1 LMYIHQH
8 MQMVGQRKTI
18 NRKVVV
24 GENVK
29 SNMKIIVSKEDK
41 DYINECLESGEVLK
55 EDLRRWFKEKWV
67 DVSRK
72 VKGKH
77 PPCGRKDADGKA
89 YPKCRP
95 SKKVSKE
102 TPKTASSYSKK
113 EKKAMTS
120 QKRRAEKKDP
130 KVGKGNK
137 PTMTHFDENQHVDER
152 SRSFAFTRKKRLFSQ
167 PERMSNPLRYKEVD
181 RLNEN
186 MEKRIIL
193 QISEEQFKRLF
204 EYNEET
210 PVLIYEDEDGSVQST
225 NFESTNLLNE
235 AEYQGRK
242 VQLGKIMQGDVKKFK
257 VYVKNDKGK
266 VVKVNFGFGG
276 KSAKGKRMVIKK
288 NNPKRRK
295 SFRARHNCDN
305 PGPRWKPRYWACRT
319 W

>member
-1 LMYIHQH
+1 M
-8 MQMVGQRKTI
+8 
-18 NRKVVV
+18 N
-24 GENVK
+24 
-29 SNMKIIVSKEDK
+29 IIVSKEDK
-41 DYINECLESGEVLK
+41 EYINECLKSGEVLK

-67 DVSRK
+67 DVSKK
-72 VKGKH
+72 VDGKH
-77 PPCGRKDADGKA
+77 PPCGRKDADGKS

-102 TPKTASSYSKK
+102 TPKIASSYDKK
-113 EKKAMTS
+113 EKKSMTS

-130 KVGKGNK
+130 KIGKGNK
-137 PTMTHFDENQHVDER
+137 PTMTRFDESKSEMVHCGNCDWSWKLSEGGNDPYVCHKCGTDN
-152 SRSFAFTRKKRLFSQ
+152 TKK
-167 PERMSNPLRYKEVD
+167 YKKMK
-181 RLNEN
+181 L
-186 MEKRIIL
+186 KIT
-193 QISEEQFKRLF
+193 EEQFSRLF
-204 EYNEET
+204 ENNNDT
-210 PVLIYEDEDGSVQST
+210 TVLIYEDEDGSVEST
-225 NFESTNLLNE
+225 NFESEGFLINE

-242 VQLGKIMQGDVKKFK
+242 VKLGKIMQGDVKKFK

-295 SFRARHNCDN
+295 SFRARHNCSN